1 MDFDDALALLGLDRS
16 TDWSAVRGAYRAAMR
31 VAHPDVASGDAEAAR
46 RLNEAFSLLEPVYR
60 RGEAPPPPPAPA
72 RAPAADE
79 PSSAGPR
86 RAGQHRADLS
96 HLDDLEVLDVRRV
109 DDDGLALVAP
119 ADEVFYRLLE
129 ALHDL
134 GDVVYADPEGNYLE
148 ALVHGGAGQL
158 AVSLQGR
165 ADATEAFFTLES
177 LRGAP
182 VPPIDVVVRAIAE
195 RLRGCG

>member
-16 TDWSAVRGAYRAAMR
+16 TDWPAVRGAYRAAMR

-46 RLNEAFSLLEPVYR
+46 RINEAFALLEPVFR
-60 RGEAPPPPPAPA
+60 RGAPAPLPPEPAPVVRPAPPSRPG
-72 RAPAADE
+72 R
-79 PSSAGPR
+79 
-86 RAGQHRADLS
+86 HRIDLS
-96 HLDDLEVLDVRRV
+96 ELDDLDVRRV

-148 ALVHGGAGQL
+148 ALVHGGAAQL

-182 VPPIDVVVRAIAE
+182 VPPIDVVVRAIAD
-195 RLRGCG
+195 RLRGHG

>member
-16 TDWSAVRGAYRAAMR
+16 TDWPAVRAAYREAMR
-31 VAHPDVASGDAEAAR
+31 RSHPDLAHGDAERAR
-46 RLNEAFSLLEPVYR
+46 LVNEAFGHLEPVYR
-60 RGEAPPPPPAPA
+60 RGHAAPPPPAAPA
-72 RAPAADE
+72 SPGPA
-79 PSSAGPR
+79 R
-86 RAGQHRADLS
+86 RAAPHVE
-96 HLDDLEVLDVRRV
+96 DLEVLDVRRV

-134 GDVVYADPEGNYLE
+134 GEVIYADPEGNYLE
-148 ALVHGGAGQL
+148 ALVHDGAAQL

-177 LRGAP
+177 RRGDD
-182 VPPIDVVVRAIAE
+182 VPPIDAVVRAIAT
-195 RLRGCG
+195 RLRDRQR

>member
-16 TDWSAVRGAYRAAMR
+16 TDWPAVRAAYREAMR
-31 VAHPDVASGDAEAAR
+31 RSHPDLAHGDAERAR
-46 RLNEAFSLLEPVYR
+46 LVNEAFGHLEPVYR
-60 RGEAPPPPPAPA
+60 RGHAAPPSRRPAPVV
-72 RAPAADE
+72 
-79 PSSAGPR
+79 
-86 RAGQHRADLS
+86 
-96 HLDDLEVLDVRRV
+96 DDVELLDVRRV

-134 GDVVYADPEGNYLE
+134 GEVIYADPEGNYLE
-148 ALVHGGAGQL
+148 ALVHDGAAQL

-177 LRGAP
+177 RRGAD
-182 VPPIDVVVRAIAE
+182 VPPIDAVVRAIAT
-195 RLRGCG
+195 RLRDRQR